1 MADAKTDAKADKN
14 ADDKKGDKSDI
25 RKWAESLFDSIKHT
39 DEHGEDFWLAREL
52 GEALEYASYETF
64 ENVVNKSKISVANAG
79 MPVENHFRDVPKM
92 VSIGYGNERNIGDVR
107 LTRYACYIIAQNGN
121 ASKKPNI
128 AGAQSYFALQ
138 TRRQEL
144 SEQRDYDIKR
154 LIARHEF
161 TESDKR
167 ISTAILEKGMSPRGL
182 SRIKT
187 EGDKKMFGGHSTSQM
202 KTKYGITNK
211 KTPLAN
217 RAPNVVLA
225 AKSLANEMTAKNL
238 EDYPIDTFGDILDEN
253 NGNNIEVRHALLERG
268 IVPEKLP
275 PEEDT
280 DKVMRRF
287 TAEDRQK
294 ALEP

>member
-1 MADAKTDAKADKN
+1 MKR
-14 ADDKKGDKSDI
+14 DI
-25 RKWAESLFDSIKHT
+25 QKWAESLFDSIKHV
-39 DEHGEDFWLAREL
+39 DEAGEEYWLAREL
-52 GEALEYASYETF
+52 GETLDYAGYETF
-64 ENVVNKSKISVANAG
+64 EQVVNRAKISVVNAG
-79 MPVENHFRDVPKM
+79 MSVENHFRDVPKM

-138 TRRQEL
+138 TRKQEL

-182 SRIKT
+182 SVIKT
-187 EGDKKMFGGHSTSQM
+187 DGDKKMFGGHSTSQM
-202 KTKYGITNK
+202 KVRYGITNK

-238 EDYPIDTFGDILDEN
+238 EDYAIDTFADIRNEN
-253 NGNNIEVRHALLERG
+253 NGNNTEVRKALLERG
-268 IVPEKLP
+268 IVPENLP

-287 TAEDRQK
+287 SSEDRKK
-294 ALEP
+294 ALE